1 MHYYHLKYVKVTLN
15 IYFFKDIDVRMM
27 YCVEIEVI
35 LYLLLYVLWDEKLI
49 AIYIDFC
56 LTYHIQSHTGDK
68 LFPCSVCPYKTS
80 QKGSLTKHMLNDNN
94 A

>member
-35 LYLLLYVLWDEKLI
+35 LFLFIFILLMYNMMILLYI
-49 AIYIDFC
+49 
-56 LTYHIQSHTGDK
+56 
-68 LFPCSVCPYKTS
+68 
-80 QKGSLTKHMLNDNN
+80 TKNLETLCQNDYLSFIIIWP
-94 A
+94 

>member
-35 LYLLLYVLWDEKLI
+35 LLYIIIIILICEHTLHPPRTAFPGLWPGK
-49 AIYIDFC
+49 AVQGGC
-56 LTYHIQSHTGDK
+56 RV
-68 LFPCSVCPYKTS
+68 CS
-80 QKGSLTKHMLNDNN
+80 QINN
-94 A
+94 

>member
-35 LYLLLYVLWDEKLI
+35 LF
-49 AIYIDFC
+49 IYIIIYQEMWFY
-56 LTYHIQSHTGDK
+56 LTS
-68 LFPCSVCPYKTS
+68 
-80 QKGSLTKHMLNDNN
+80 SLC
-94 A
+94 